1 MSPNFIATVAA
12 LCCFGAAASLVIQLL
27 RKPKKHIVVRLAGFS
42 WTRDDFCRGWL
53 ITGDTGSGK
62 TRSGITRLLYQVFQN
77 EPTWGG
83 LCIDDK
89 GIYWETLSQMAKHF
103 GREDDL
109 ILLQVR
115 PDEAASTWQ
124 PRHTYNLTSDR
135 SIPFNTFAKAVVDTA
150 ASLGQAGDK
159 AFFKNQA
166 QTHIAAALETLRE
179 IGADVTLENAY
190 HLLLDQSDLDEAM
203 TDLASSHQTM
213 RRRELA
219 EHFTNRFL
227 SQPPEQIGGV
237 KETIANYLQPFI
249 TPEIAQVFCAAGNS
263 FDFADLDRGKIVCV
277 AMPQKF
283 QMERRYIN
291 TFLKMLFYTH
301 ALRRFDKPADERQ
314 RDNLLIL
321 WADEAQRFVTASEDG
336 MSDYNCIDVIR
347 EARATVVA
355 AAQSSTSFIPPLGR
369 EKARVFTLNL
379 RNRLIFKA
387 ADEEGALESADFLG
401 KKRVIKK
408 SWGYHSGKMSRN
420 YSEQEEH
427 KIKPHVLRNL
437 REAHGCRCPLRAR
450 PSQEAA
456 AAIRAKRRSLLLVS
470 LGTIIL
476 RRLCCHGS
484 RYLEKAVP
492 LCARRQVL
500 ALIREA
506 AILWKCKRRRPSRL
520 GQLAKAA
527 LVIDTP
533 CTSQIFYSFAQRRKR
548 LIEATLQLI
557 TLLRTCRLIRN
568 LLKNI

>member
-12 LCCFGAAASLVIQLL
+12 LCCFGATASLVLQLL
-27 RKPKKHIVVRLAGFS
+27 RKQKKHIVVRLGGFA

-89 GIYWETLSQMAKHF
+89 GIYWETISQMAKHF
-103 GREDDL
+103 GREDDF

-124 PRHTYNLTSDR
+124 LRHTYNLTSDR

-203 TDLASSHQTM
+203 TDLASSRQTM

-249 TPEIAQVFCAAGNS
+249 TPEIAQVFCAAGNT
-263 FDFADLDRGKIVCV
+263 FEFADLDRGKIICV

-283 QMERRYIN
+283 QLERRYIN

-301 ALRRFDKPADERQ
+301 ALRRFDKPVEERQ
-314 RDNLLIL
+314 RDNVLIL

-355 AAQSSTSFIPPLGR
+355 AAQSSTSFVPPLGR

-387 ADEEGALESADFLG
+387 ADEEGAVESADFLG
-401 KKRVIKK
+401 KAKTIRK
-408 SWGYHSGKMSRN
+408 SWGYSAGKSSRN
-420 YSEQEEH
+420 YSEHDEH
-427 KIKPHVLRNL
+427 KIKAHILRNYPK
-437 REAHGCRCPLRAR
+437 H
-450 PSQEAA
+450 AA
-456 AAIRAKRRSLLLVS
+456 VVVHCERGYR
-470 LGTIIL
+470 
-476 RRLCCHGS
+476 RRLLPPVEPDG
-484 RYLEKAVP
+484 RV
-492 LCARRQVL
+492 CA
-500 ALIREA
+500 
-506 AILWKCKRRRPSRL
+506 WF
-520 GQLAKAA
+520 
-527 LVIDTP
+527 D
-533 CTSQIFYSFAQRRKR
+533 
-548 LIEATLQLI
+548 
-557 TLLRTCRLIRN
+557 
-568 LLKNI
+568 

>member
-1 MSPNFIATVAA
+1 VIADQSTIIVAVLCLVTTA
-12 LCCFGAAASLVIQLL
+12 LLIIHRS
-27 RKPKKHIVVRLAGFS
+27 RTSTKRIVVRLAGFT

-62 TRSGITRLLYQVFQN
+62 TRSGITPLLFQVFRN

-115 PDEAASTWQ
+115 PDDAASTWQ

-135 SIPFNTFAKAVVDTA
+135 TVPYNTFAKAVVDTA

-203 TDLASSHQTM
+203 TDLASGHQTI
-213 RRRELA
+213 RRRKLT

-237 KETIANYLQPFI
+237 KETIGNYLQPFI
-249 TPEIAQVFCAAGNS
+249 TPEIAQVFCPARNS
-263 FDFADLDRGKIVCV
+263 FEFADLDRGKIICV
-277 AMPQKF
+277 AIPQKF

-301 ALRRFDKPADERQ
+301 ALRRFDKPADERC

-355 AAQSSTSFIPPLGR
+355 AAQSSTSFVPPLGR

-420 YSEQEEH
+420 YSEHEEH
-427 KIKPHVLRNL
+427 KIKPHVLRNYPKHTAVVVHCE
-437 REAHGCRCPLRAR
+437 RGCRR
-450 PSQEAA
+450 
-456 AAIRAKRRSLLLVS
+456 KSLPPIEPDGEVS
-470 LGTIIL
+470 SWF
-476 RRLCCHGS
+476 H
-484 RYLEKAVP
+484 
-492 LCARRQVL
+492 
-500 ALIREA
+500 
-506 AILWKCKRRRPSRL
+506 
-520 GQLAKAA
+520 
-527 LVIDTP
+527 
-533 CTSQIFYSFAQRRKR
+533 
-548 LIEATLQLI
+548 
-557 TLLRTCRLIRN
+557 
-568 LLKNI
+568 

>member
-1 MSPNFIATVAA
+1 VVSELNIAVVGVLCLVTAA
-12 LCCFGAAASLVIQLL
+12 LVIIQ
-27 RKPKKHIVVRLAGFS
+27 RSRRSTKPVVVRLAGFT

-62 TRSGITRLLYQVFQN
+62 TRSGITPLLFQVFKN

-89 GIYWETLSQMAKHF
+89 GIYWETLSEMAKRF
-103 GREDDL
+103 GREHDL

-115 PDEAASTWQ
+115 PDDAASTWQ

-135 SIPFNTFAKAVVDTA
+135 TIPYNTFAKAVVDTA

-190 HLLLDQSDLDEAM
+190 HLLLDQGDLDEAM
-203 TDLASSHQTM
+203 TDLASGHQTA

-219 EHFTNRFL
+219 EHFANRFL

-249 TPEIAQVFCAAGNS
+249 TPEISQVFCPARNT
-263 FDFADLDRGKIVCV
+263 FEFADLDRGKIICV

-301 ALRRFDKPADERQ
+301 TLRRFDKPAKERQ

-420 YSEQEEH
+420 YSEHEEH
-427 KIKPHVLRNL
+427 KIKPHALRNL
-437 REAHGCRCPLRAR
+437 RKH
-450 PSQEAA
+450 
-456 AAIRAKRRSLLLVS
+456 
-470 LGTIIL
+470 T
-476 RRLCCHGS
+476 
-484 RYLEKAVP
+484 AVVVH
-492 LCARRQVL
+492 C
-500 ALIREA
+500 E
-506 AILWKCKRRRPSRL
+506 C
-520 GQLAKAA
+520 G
-527 LVIDTP
+527 
-533 CTSQIFYSFAQRRKR
+533 YRKR
-548 LIEATLQLI
+548 LLPPLEPTGEV
-557 TLLRTCRLIRN
+557 CSWFG
-568 LLKNI
+568 

>member
-1 MSPNFIATVAA
+1 VIADPSTSVVAL
-12 LCCFGAAASLVIQLL
+12 LCLGTAVLLIIQCS
-27 RKPKKHIVVRLAGFS
+27 RRSRKHIVVHLAGLS

-62 TRSGITRLLYQVFQN
+62 TRSGITPLLFQVFKNQ
-77 EPTWGG
+77 PTWGG

-89 GIYWETLSQMAKHF
+89 GIYWETLSEMAKHF

-115 PDEAASTWQ
+115 PDDAPSAWQ

-135 SIPFNTFAKAVVDTA
+135 SVPYNTFAKAVVDTA

-179 IGADVTLENAY
+179 IGGDVTLENAY

-203 TDLASSHQTM
+203 SDLASSHQTP
-213 RRRELA
+213 RRRELT
-219 EHFTNRFL
+219 EHFANRFL

-249 TPEIAQVFCAAGNS
+249 TPEIAHVFCPARNT
-263 FDFADLDRGKIVCV
+263 FEFADLDRGKIICV

-301 ALRRFDKPADERQ
+301 ALRRFDKPAEERQ

-321 WADEAQRFVTASEDG
+321 WADEAQRFVTTSEDG

-408 SWGYHSGKMSRN
+408 SWGYHSGKISRN
-420 YSEQEEH
+420 YSDHEEH
-427 KIKPHVLRNL
+427 KIKPH
-437 REAHGCRCPLRAR
+437 
-450 PSQEAA
+450 
-456 AAIRAKRRSLLLVS
+456 
-470 LGTIIL
+470 IL
-476 RRLCCHGS
+476 RGLQKHM
-484 RYLEKAVP
+484 
-492 LCARRQVL
+492 
-500 ALIREA
+500 
-506 AILWKCKRRRPSRL
+506 AIVVHCER
-520 GQLAKAA
+520 G
-527 LVIDTP
+527 
-533 CTSQIFYSFAQRRKR
+533 YRRK
-548 LIEATLQLI
+548 LLSPIEPSGTMCAWF
-557 TLLRTCRLIRN
+557 RN
-568 LLKNI
+568 I

>member
-1 MSPNFIATVAA
+1 MNPNFIAAVAA
-12 LCCFGAAASLVIQLL
+12 LCCLGAAANLVIQLL
-27 RKPKKHIVVRLAGFS
+27 QKQKKHIVVRLAGFCWS
-42 WTRDDFCRGWL
+42 RDDFCRGWL

-62 TRSGITRLLYQVFQN
+62 TRSGVTRLLYQVFQN

-89 GIYWETLSQMAKHF
+89 GIYWETISQMAKHF

-190 HLLLDQSDLDEAM
+190 HLLLDQSDLDGAM
-203 TDLASSHQTM
+203 TDLASSHQTI

-283 QMERRYIN
+283 QLERRYVN

-301 ALRRFDKPADERQ
+301 ALRRFDKPAEER
-314 RDNLLIL
+314 RRANLLIL

-347 EARATVVA
+347 EAQATVVA
-355 AAQSSTSFIPPLGR
+355 AAQSSSSFIPPLGR

-387 ADEEGALESADFLG
+387 ADEEGAVESADFLG
-401 KKRVIKK
+401 KAKMIKK
-408 SWGYHSGKMSRN
+408 SWGYSAGKRSRN
-420 YSEQEEH
+420 YSEHDEH
-427 KIKPHVLRNL
+427 KIKPHIL
-437 REAHGCRCPLRAR
+437 
-450 PSQEAA
+450 
-456 AAIRAKRRSLLLVS
+456 RSLPQH
-470 LGTIIL
+470 T
-476 RRLCCHGS
+476 
-484 RYLEKAVP
+484 AVVVH
-492 LCARRQVL
+492 C
-500 ALIREA
+500 E
-506 AILWKCKRRRPSRL
+506 S
-520 GQLAKAA
+520 G
-527 LVIDTP
+527 
-533 CTSQIFYSFAQRRKR
+533 YRK
-548 LIEATLQLI
+548 
-557 TLLRTCRLIRN
+557 N
-568 LLKNI
+568 LLPPIEPHGQTCAWFR

>member
-1 MSPNFIATVAA
+1 
-12 LCCFGAAASLVIQLL
+12 
-27 RKPKKHIVVRLAGFS
+27 
-42 WTRDDFCRGWL
+42 
-53 ITGDTGSGK
+53 
-62 TRSGITRLLYQVFQN
+62 
-77 EPTWGG
+77 
-83 LCIDDK
+83 
-89 GIYWETLSQMAKHF
+89 
-103 GREDDL
+103 
-109 ILLQVR
+109 
-115 PDEAASTWQ
+115 
-124 PRHTYNLTSDR
+124 
-135 SIPFNTFAKAVVDTA
+135 
-150 ASLGQAGDK
+150 
-159 AFFKNQA
+159 
-166 QTHIAAALETLRE
+166 
-179 IGADVTLENAY
+179 
-190 HLLLDQSDLDEAM
+190 M

-249 TPEIAQVFCAAGNS
+249 TSEIAQVFCAARNS
-263 FDFADLDRGKIVCV
+263 FEFADLDRGKIVCV

-301 ALRRFDKPADERQ
+301 ALRRFDRPADERQ

-387 ADEEGALESADFLG
+387 ADEEGAVESADFLG

-437 REAHGCRCPLRAR
+437 AKHRAVVVHCERGHRNKLLPPLE
-450 PSQEAA
+450 PNGSVSPWF
-456 AAIRAKRRSLLLVS
+456 RR
-470 LGTIIL
+470 
-476 RRLCCHGS
+476 
-484 RYLEKAVP
+484 
-492 LCARRQVL
+492 
-500 ALIREA
+500 
-506 AILWKCKRRRPSRL
+506 
-520 GQLAKAA
+520 
-527 LVIDTP
+527 
-533 CTSQIFYSFAQRRKR
+533 
-548 LIEATLQLI
+548 
-557 TLLRTCRLIRN
+557 TLL
-568 LLKNI
+568 